1 MKEIKVHHYLN
12 SPSPNIRKK
21 DSVLMD
27 FTSFDSKSRIF
38 EPKKKKPSSLRQ
50 QLEEKCLE
58 SLSSCIRERKRVK
71 SNREKERAAKVRA
84 EISFLFREDSFHL
97 FFFNG
102 RQRVKLNGEKDKS
115 ATMMM
120 LAIDFLAAFT

>member
-84 EISFLFREDSFHL
+84 EISFVRIRRRLLSFI
-97 FFFNG
+97 FF
-102 RQRVKLNGEKDKS
+102 QRPPKWEIELKKGQVCHYDDAGN
-115 ATMMM
+115 
-120 LAIDFLAAFT
+120 